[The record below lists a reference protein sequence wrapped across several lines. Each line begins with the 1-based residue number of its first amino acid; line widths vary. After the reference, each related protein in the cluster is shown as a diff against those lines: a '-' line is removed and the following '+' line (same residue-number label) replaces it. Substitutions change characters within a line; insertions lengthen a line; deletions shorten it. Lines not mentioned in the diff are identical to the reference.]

1 MYYDKYLGSYNSVNT
16 DKDLD
21 LSTKKNIWKI
31 ERAVLEWEADYAGP
45 YETEDIIK
53 TTLTEGIVF

>member
-1 MYYDKYLGSYNSVNT
+1 M
-16 DKDLD
+16 
-21 LSTKKNIWKI
+21 KNRIRKVEKI
-31 ERAVLEWEADYAGP
+31 VEEWEADYAGP